1 MSKYFGHLQDKH
13 LKPRLITLSELN
25 LENSMHEDH
34 YEIAE
39 PKAEALI
46 ESLRSV
52 GYSLQTAIA
61 DIIDNSIAAS
71 AGNIWVQFHWSGKYS
86 HISIVDDGCGMS
98 ENQLTNAMRPGSRSP
113 LEERDPDDLG
123 RFGLGLKTASFS
135 QCRKLSVLSKLSG
148 NGVAEREW
156 DLDYVVDKNQWRLLK
171 QVTGERGRYA
181 EILSPM
187 KQGTVVLWQS
197 LDRVTG
203 TSDRNSLTSQT
214 VFNKQIDD
222 VREHLGMIFHR
233 FLEGSNPR
241 LKIWLNGT
249 EKHHL
254 VQPWDPF
261 LEGHDCTSRKPG
273 DKVDF
278 GNSIVSIRGYVL
290 PHKDKLSEPD
300 YKAAAGPSGWNAQQ
314 GFYIYRNDRMLVSGG
329 WLKLGR
335 PRAWAKEEHHK
346 LARLCVDIPNKLDSE
361 WALDVKKSTATPP
374 VRIREKLTRLAESVR
389 ADAKR
394 VFAHRGEYGPRGSS
408 NQVELERPWKRT
420 IRNGHTTYKID
431 RKHVLVNS
439 MLREMGKQQPELE
452 ALLRIIEETVPVQQI
467 WLDTADNESEH
478 SIPYDGV
485 DQDVVFADLR
495 RLYECLSAS
504 NVPHNETVQ
513 KLRSMEPFNRYP
525 ELISKLS

>member
-1 MSKYFGHLQDKH
+1 M
-13 LKPRLITLSELN
+13 P
-25 LENSMHEDH
+25 EDL

-39 PKAEALI
+39 PNAEALI

-61 DIIDNSIAAS
+61 DIIDNSVAAG
-71 AGNIWVQFHWSGKYS
+71 ALNVWVNFHWSGANS
-86 HISIVDDGCGMS
+86 FISIVDDGSGMN
-98 ENQLTNAMRPGSRSP
+98 EAALTNAMRPGSRSP
-113 LEERDPDDLG
+113 LEERDPKDLG

-135 QCRKLSVLSKLSG
+135 QCRKLSVLTKSKESAT
-148 NGVAEREW
+148 AEREW
-156 DLDYVVDKNQWRLLK
+156 DLDYVVKNNEWRLLK
-171 QVTGERGRYA
+171 QVTGA
-181 EILSPM
+181 HDLHKKILDQM
-187 KQGTVVLWQS
+187 NQGTVVLWQS
-197 LDRVTG
+197 LDRITG
-203 TSDRNSLTSQT
+203 KSDKNSLSSQT
-214 VFNKQIDD
+214 VFNKQIDE

-233 FLEGSNPR
+233 FLEGTTPR

-249 EKHHL
+249 APHHL

-261 LEGHDCTSRKPG
+261 LDGHDCTSRKPG
-273 DKVDF
+273 DKIDF
-278 GNSIVSIRGYVL
+278 GDSVVGIKGYIL
-290 PHKDKLSEPD
+290 PHKDKLTEAE
-300 YKAAAGPSGWNAQQ
+300 YIAAAGPSGWNAQQ

-389 ADAKR
+389 SDAKR

-420 IRNGHTTYKID
+420 IRNGHTIYKID
-431 RKHVLVNS
+431 RQHVLVRAVTQNF
-439 MLREMGKQQPELE
+439 GKQAPELE

-467 WLDTADNESEH
+467 WLDTADADSEH
-478 SIPYDGV
+478 SVAYDGI
-485 DQDVVFADLR
+485 DEELVFADLR
-495 RLYECLSAS
+495 RLYECLRTS
-504 NVPHNETVQ
+504 NVTHKEAI
-513 KLRSMEPFNRYP
+513 LRLGAMEPFNRYP
-525 ELISKLS
+525 KLISKL

>member
-1 MSKYFGHLQDKH
+1 MKNKDF
-13 LKPRLITLSELN
+13 
-25 LENSMHEDH
+25 

-71 AGNIWVQFHWSGKYS
+71 ASNVWVRFHWSGKDS
-86 HISIVDDGCGMS
+86 HISIVDDGTGMS
-98 ENQLTNAMRPGSRSP
+98 EAQLTDAMRPGSRSP
-113 LEERDPDDLG
+113 LEERDPKDLG

-135 QCRKLSVLSKLSG
+135 QCRKLSVLSRYRG

-156 DLDYVVDKNQWRLLK
+156 DLDYVVEKNQWRLLK
-171 QVTGERGRYA
+171 QVTGERDRY
-181 EILSPM
+181 EQELSNLD
-187 KQGTVVLWQS
+187 QGTAVIWQS
-197 LDRVTG
+197 LDRITG
-203 TSDRNSLTSQT
+203 TSDKNSLTSQNI
-214 VFNKQIDD
+214 FNKQIDD

-233 FLEGSNPR
+233 FLEGAKPR

-278 GNSIVSIRGYVL
+278 GDSIVSIKGYVL
-290 PHKDKLSEPD
+290 PHKDKLSEAE
-300 YKAAAGPSGWNAQQ
+300 YKAVAGPNGWNAQQ
-314 GFYIYRNDRMLVSGG
+314 GFYVYRNDRMLVSGG
-329 WLKLGR
+329 WLRLGS

-374 VRIREKLTRLAESVR
+374 ARIREKLTRLAESVR
-389 ADAKR
+389 SDAKR

-408 NQVELERPWKRT
+408 KQVDLERPWKRT

-431 RKHVLVNS
+431 RKHVLVSS
-439 MLREMGKQQPELE
+439 MLRRMGKQKPEFE

-478 SIPYDGV
+478 SVPYDGV
-485 DQDVVFADLR
+485 DEDVVCADLR
-495 RLYECLSAS
+495 RLYECLLSS
-504 NVPHNETVQ
+504 GVPQQEALMN
-513 KLRSMEPFNRYP
+513 LASMEPFNRYP
-525 ELISKLS
+525 QLISKLK